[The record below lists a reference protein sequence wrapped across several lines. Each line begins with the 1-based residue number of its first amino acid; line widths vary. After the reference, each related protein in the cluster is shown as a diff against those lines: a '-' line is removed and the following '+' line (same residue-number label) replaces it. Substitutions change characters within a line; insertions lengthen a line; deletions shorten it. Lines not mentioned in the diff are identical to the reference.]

1 MGRVHGK
8 VALITGAARGQ
19 GRSNAVRLA
28 EEGADVVIL
37 DLCKDIDTV
46 DYPLADTGDLDETRR
61 LVEATG
67 RRCLAR
73 VVDVRD
79 RDALDL
85 LVADAITE
93 FGGIDI
99 VSANAGIVSFTPTWH
114 LTDEQWQNVID
125 VNLTGVFHTVRA
137 VVPHMIERGHGGA
150 IILTSSVAAIRA
162 SRNLGHYA
170 ASKGGVVSLMRTLS
184 NELGEHGIRVNTLNP
199 GTVRTDMIENDA
211 MYRIY
216 RPDLETPTQDDIV
229 DHCRRR
235 NELDVPWVEAIDISN
250 ALVWLASDEARY
262 VTGVVLPID
271 AGLLAKT

>member
-1 MGRVHGK
+1 MGRVDGK
-8 VALITGAARGQ
+8 VALVTGAARGQ

-28 EEGADVVIL
+28 EEGADVVVL
-37 DLCKDIDTV
+37 DACTDIDTV
-46 DYPLADTGDLDETRR
+46 AYPLGTSEDLAETQR

-67 RRCLAR
+67 RRCLSR

-79 RDALDL
+79 QAALDL
-85 LVADAITE
+85 LVSDAVVE
-93 FGGIDI
+93 FGHLDI
-99 VSANAGIVSFTPTWH
+99 VSANAGIVSLTPTWH
-114 LTDEQWQNVID
+114 LSDDEWQNVLD

-137 VVPHMIERGHGGA
+137 VVPVMIEQGRGGA
-150 IILTSSVAAIRA
+150 IVLTSSVAAIRA

-170 ASKGGVVSLMRTLS
+170 ASKGGVVSLMRALS

-199 GTVRTDMIENDA
+199 GTVRTGMIENDA

-216 RPDLETPTQDDIV
+216 RPDLESPTQDDIV

-235 NELDVPWVEAIDISN
+235 NELDVPWVEAVDISN

-271 AGLLAKT
+271 AGLLARA